1 MGRILC
7 VGHGK
12 LGTIVSALLA
22 KANMDVCVVDVN
34 EAAAPVVY
42 PTIEVAPTAE
52 TLIFTLPNY
61 TTVEAVLAAAPAE
74 KLAGKTV
81 LVLSSLTIDQS
92 IALEGLVKGKGAALV
107 VGQVESFRGALGTD
121 DAYVC
126 YAGDEAAYK
135 AVEPIVKTL
144 GGNHYMGENIMAAS
158 LMDFTANG
166 VHYSYV
172 LAFYT
177 GVAMCRKYGL
187 PMNTYLH
194 HTLKSLYPLA
204 EAAKRN
210 IFKGLDDPR
219 TFEEIDD
226 VIHGMEMLV
235 CLLKKSGAKEEVR
248 YNNERLLK
256 IQKALDKHWNDI
268 MEVYATQA

>member
-1 MGRILC
+1 MDRILC

-12 LGTIVSALLA
+12 LGTIVSDLLA
-22 KANMDVCVVDVN
+22 KANMNVSVVDVN
-34 EAAAPVVY
+34 ETAAATVY
-42 PTIEVAPTAE
+42 PTIETAPEANV
-52 TLIFTLPNY
+52 LVVTLPNY
-61 TTVEAVLAAAPAE
+61 ATVENVLTATSVE

-81 LVLSSLTIDQS
+81 LILSSLTIDQS
-92 IALEGLVKGKGAALV
+92 IALEKLVKEKRATLV
-107 VGQVESFRGALGTD
+107 VGQVESFRNALGTD

-126 YAGDEAAYK
+126 YAGAEAAYK
-135 AVEPIVKTL
+135 TVEAVAKTL
-144 GGNHYMGENIMAAS
+144 GGEHYMGDNIMAAS

-166 VHYSYV
+166 IHYSYV

-187 PMNTYLH
+187 PMNAYLH

-210 IFKGLDDPR
+210 IFMGLDDPR

-248 YNNERLLK
+248 YNDARLLK
-256 IQKALDKHWNDI
+256 IEKALDKHWNDI
-268 MEVYATQA
+268 MEVYTTQA

>member
-12 LGTIVSALLA
+12 LGTIVSGLLT
-22 KANMDVCVVDVN
+22 KAGMEVAAIDINPN
-34 EAAAPVVY
+34 AAAVVY
-42 PTIEVAPTAE
+42 PTIEAAPEGDVIMLA
-52 TLIFTLPNY
+52 LPNY
-61 TTVEAVLAAAPAE
+61 ATIEEVLAAAPAE

-81 LVLSSLTIDQS
+81 LCLSAVTIDQS
-92 IALEGLVKGKGAALV
+92 IALKKLLEDKKAALV
-107 VGQVESFRGALGTD
+107 VGQVTSFRGALGTE
-121 DAYVC
+121 DAYVV
-126 YAGDEAAYK
+126 YAGAEDAFRV
-135 AVEPIVKTL
+135 VEPIADVLCGKR
-144 GGNHYMGENIMAAS
+144 YMGENIMAAS

-187 PMNTYLH
+187 PMDTYLH

-210 IFKGLDDPR
+210 IFMGLDDLR

-235 CLLKKSGAKEEVR
+235 CLLKKSGAKAEVR
-248 YNNERLLK
+248 HNDARLLK
-256 IQKALDKHWNDI
+256 IEKALDKHWNDI
-268 MEVYATQA
+268 MEVYAAQG

>member
-1 MGRILC
+1 MGTILC

-12 LGTIVSALLA
+12 LGTIVSGLLTNA
-22 KANMDVCVVDVN
+22 GQEVAVVDVN
-34 EAAAPVVY
+34 EAAAKVVY
-42 PTIEVAPTAE
+42 PTIDAAPEADVIVVA
-52 TLIFTLPNY
+52 LPDY
-61 TTVEAVLAAAPAE
+61 TTIDNVFKKVPAA
-74 KLAGKTV
+74 KITGKTV
-81 LVLSSLTIDQS
+81 LCLSALTIDQS
-92 IALEGLVKGKGAALV
+92 ILLKGLLECKGARLV
-107 VGQVESFRGALGTD
+107 VGQVESFRGALGTE

-126 YAGDEAAYK
+126 YAGDEDAYK
-135 AVEPIVKTL
+135 TVEPIAKVL
-144 GGNHYMGENIMAAS
+144 GGDRYMGENIMAAS

-166 VHYSYV
+166 IHYSYV

-187 PMNTYLH
+187 PMGTYLH

-210 IFKGLDDPR
+210 IFAGLDDPR

-235 CLLKKSGAKEEVR
+235 WLMKKSGAKEEVR
-248 YNNERLLK
+248 YNDERLLK
-256 IQKALDKHWNDI
+256 INKALDKHWNDI
-268 MEVYATQA
+268 MEVYATQG